1 MCDLVTVF
9 GRVFNRRNWMI
20 PSAAQCD
27 IRKIDTKHILFTHLD
42 ITFYVAIP
50 INRDSTAPK
59 PESANRGNRARKRH
73 KTARFQADSRP
84 SRDGSEQFG
93 SDTQGGGLGFW
104 ASRIF

>member
-20 PSAAQCD
+20 PSAVQCD

-59 PESANRGNRARKRH
+59 PESAKFKKKYVKHSPWDWDA
-73 KTARFQADSRP
+73 
-84 SRDGSEQFG
+84 
-93 SDTQGGGLGFW
+93 TQHITSGTTRWPWTSW
-104 ASRIF
+104 AIQ